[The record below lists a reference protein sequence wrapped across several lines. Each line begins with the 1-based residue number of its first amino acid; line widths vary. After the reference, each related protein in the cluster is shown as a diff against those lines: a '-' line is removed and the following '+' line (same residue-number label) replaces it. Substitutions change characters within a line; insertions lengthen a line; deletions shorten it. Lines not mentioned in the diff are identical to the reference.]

1 MKSEIK
7 WKDNLKS
14 IGTDIP
20 RVVPNEIYMAM
31 SSIEFYTKT
40 IKALERVGW
49 KYSGRDGMIT
59 GIHNE
64 RAIQIDIVEQY
75 GNHKYL
81 ITFWKDGSAHLY
93 FRDEYLKNKYG
104 RRALI

>member
-20 RVVPNEIYMAM
+20 RVVPNDIYMAM

-40 IKALERVGW
+40 IKALLRVGW
-49 KYSGRDGMIT
+49 SYSGRDGVID
-59 GIHNE
+59 GFHNA
-64 RAIQIDIVEQY
+64 RVEKMY
-75 GNHKYL
+75 FVENYENHKYL
-81 ITFWKDGSAHLY
+81 VHIWNDGSVHLY
-93 FRDEYLKNKYG
+93 LRNEYIKNRYG
-104 RRALI
+104 RKYL

>member
-20 RVVPNEIYMAM
+20 RVVPNDIYMAM

-40 IKALERVGW
+40 IKALQRVGW
-49 KYSGRDGMIT
+49 SYNGRDGVID
-59 GIHNE
+59 GFHNE
-64 RAIQIDIVEQY
+64 RAMQINIVEQY
-75 GNHKYL
+75 DNHKYL
-81 ITFWKDGSAHLY
+81 VHFWKDGSVHLY
-93 FRDEYLKNKYG
+93 DRKEYIKNKYG
-104 RRALI
+104 KKV